1 MTANTTYYAIL
12 DEDSSLEH
20 PVGVF
25 RRVKSENGQI
35 DEAFSRNLRWEFSP
49 LLYSAERGDT
59 MYDFAEITEAE
70 ANEIVDRI
78 RTETNQGDQG
88 GETS

>member
-1 MTANTTYYAIL
+1 MTASTTYYAIL
-12 DEDSSLEH
+12 DEDSSLAR

-59 MYDFAEITEAE
+59 MYDFVEITEDE
-70 ANEIVDRI
+70 ADAVVARI
-78 RTETNQGDQG
+78 RADAAAQAE
-88 GETS
+88 